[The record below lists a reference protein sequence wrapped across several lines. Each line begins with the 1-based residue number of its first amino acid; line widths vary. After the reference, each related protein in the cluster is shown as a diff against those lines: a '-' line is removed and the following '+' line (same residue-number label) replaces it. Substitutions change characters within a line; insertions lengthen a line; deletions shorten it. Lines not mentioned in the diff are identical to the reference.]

1 MLSYHDI
8 PSNINAVIFELDDV
22 LIPQKDYDLQVYYL
36 FTNFIE
42 YLEAFPPAIDIIS
55 FIQKRYDL
63 HGNLNMLLEVSQA
76 FGIDKKYQENLD
88 LLFTNAKLP
97 LKLLLYKETLE
108 LLQELTINR
117 KQIFI
122 LTSGNP
128 KQQLNKIT
136 QTEWNGLEKYLKVYF
151 KEELRTQFE
160 FEGFPFILSENK
172 ITKDEILF
180 IGNQEI
186 DRVLAL
192 DFGID
197 FMQIA

>member
-1 MLSYHDI
+1 MLSYQDI
-8 PSNINAVIFELDDV
+8 PSNKNAVIFDLDDV

-36 FTNFIE
+36 FANFIE
-42 YLEAFPPAIDIIS
+42 YLETFPAAADIIA
-55 FIQKRYDL
+55 FIQKRYEL
-63 HGNLNMLLEVSQA
+63 HGNLNMFSEVTQA

-97 LKLLLYKETLE
+97 LKLLLYKEALE
-108 LLQELTINR
+108 LIQELTINR

-151 KEELRTQFE
+151 KDELKPDFD
-160 FEGFPFILSENK
+160 FEGLPFILNENK
-172 ITKDEILF
+172 ITKDEVLYV
-180 IGNQEI
+180 GNQEI

>member
-8 PSNINAVIFELDDV
+8 PVHKTTIIFELDQV

-36 FTNFIE
+36 FANFIE
-42 YLEAFPPAIDIIS
+42 YLEAFPPAEDAVA
-55 FIQKRYDL
+55 FIQKRYEI
-63 HGNLNMLLEVSQA
+63 HGNSDLFSEVSKA

-97 LKLLLYKETLE
+97 LKLLMYKDVLD

-117 KQIFI
+117 KQILI
-122 LTSGNP
+122 LTKGDP

-151 KEELRTQFE
+151 IDELKTQFD
-160 FEGFPFILSENK
+160 FNGLPFVLSENNLNK
-172 ITKDEILF
+172 NEVLV
-180 IGNQEI
+180 IGNQVD
-186 DRVLAL
+186 DRVIALA
-192 DFGID
+192 FGID
-197 FMQIA
+197 YMDIA